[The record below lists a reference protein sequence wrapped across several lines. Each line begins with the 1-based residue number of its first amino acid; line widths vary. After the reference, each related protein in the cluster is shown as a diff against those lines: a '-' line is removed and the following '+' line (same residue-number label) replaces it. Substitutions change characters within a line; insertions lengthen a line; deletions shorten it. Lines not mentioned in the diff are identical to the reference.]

1 MDANLKLLPYF
12 NAKLINTYKNQ
23 ENKQK
28 NRNKG
33 KFLNVVCDWLV
44 LFGAS
49 RLSRRYIPSCV
60 TLAICSNNVPSSLT
74 KPSWPRAAANLYLC

>member
-33 KFLNVVCDWLV
+33 KFLNVVCD
-44 LFGAS
+44 
-49 RLSRRYIPSCV
+49 
-60 TLAICSNNVPSSLT
+60 
-74 KPSWPRAAANLYLC
+74 